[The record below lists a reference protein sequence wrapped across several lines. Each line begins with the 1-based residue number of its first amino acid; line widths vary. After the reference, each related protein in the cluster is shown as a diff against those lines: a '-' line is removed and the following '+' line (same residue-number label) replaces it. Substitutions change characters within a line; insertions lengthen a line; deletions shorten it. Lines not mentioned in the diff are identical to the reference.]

1 MHCDTGVL
9 ARESSGREP
18 PVSRWSQDGFATDLR
33 QPGLDPAS
41 LGPAGAHSTYRCA
54 IAVSMRACA
63 KRREIVAG
71 CTSKRR
77 AASAAVFFPLETIL
91 MISACCCGLSFG
103 RRPPM
108 CPCLR
113 ALSRPALVRSR
124 SIARSNSA
132 NAPSICIAGDKGII
146 VTVCRPLLLGLIA
159 EPRQAIRLRNKNLI
173 LQLNNM

>member
-1 MHCDTGVL
+1 MTLSDPVL
-9 ARESSGREP
+9 NRRLYRICRTAMP
-18 PVSRWSQDGFATDLR
+18 PKDKQQQIPLIKGSKNVEFHALR
-33 QPGLDPAS
+33 
-41 LGPAGAHSTYRCA
+41 A
-54 IAVSMRACA
+54 IFRV
-63 KRREIVAG
+63 
-71 CTSKRR
+71 
-77 AASAAVFFPLETIL
+77 ASANSTNKGHRDISSRFFPLETIL

-159 EPRQAIRLRNKNLI
+159 EPR
-173 LQLNNM
+173 